1 MTSQLSNQIDL
12 TKLYDLV
19 DELAKLYKNEIQNAD
34 AKASGQLFN
43 FTHRIDWNGEMLKV
57 LFSLPDY
64 WYYLEYGRGP
74 THKSEGGKL
83 IEAIRQWIR
92 LKGIAPR
99 DGDAESLA
107 WAVTKAIHKRGY
119 FGSGHHGK
127 HLLRNAMDRAKGS
140 GLISKISSSVVDEY
154 NKEIKVDLADLNNR
168 TSLK

>member
-1 MTSQLSNQIDL
+1 MATQLSNQIDL

-57 LFSLPDY
+57 IFSLPEH
-64 WYYLEYGRGP
+64 WYYLEHGRGP
-74 THKSEGGKL
+74 TKKSEGGKL

-107 WAVTKAIHKRGY
+107 WAITQAIHKRGY
-119 FGSGHHGK
+119 FGSDHHGK
-127 HLLRNAMDRAKGS
+127 HLLRNAMDRAKSTGVIDR
-140 GLISKISSSVVDEY
+140 LMESVTDDF
-154 NKEIKVDLADLNNR
+154 NQQIRVDLSDLNNR
-168 TSLK
+168 KK